1 VAAAPTFIPVG
12 DGGLVAVHDLGG
24 DGQPLLLAHAT
35 GFLGLTFRRLAG
47 YLSSRFH
54 CLALDF
60 RAHGLSRSGEG
71 WAGEWAG
78 FAEDLLAV
86 VSAMALGRPRAFGHS
101 CGGAALLLAEQAAPG
116 TFAHLYCYE
125 PVVPPFLDPLPPD
138 WDQLLSQGALR
149 RRERFG
155 SRAEALSNFSS
166 KPPLEVLD
174 PGVLQDYVDFGFAD
188 AEDGTIL
195 LRCRPVDEA
204 LIYSEGLSHRAFVDL
219 PKVTCP
225 VDLACGGE
233 AAAYGEDVLRA
244 MSERLGRARITIFG
258 ELGHFGPL
266 EQPQLLAEAMIR
278 AFDTPPA

>member
-1 VAAAPTFIPVG
+1 M
-12 DGGLVAVHDLGG
+12 AVHDLGG
-24 DGQPLLLAHAT
+24 DGEPLLLAHAT
-35 GFLGLTFRRLAG
+35 GFLGLTFRLLAG
-47 YLSSRFH
+47 HLSGRFH

-60 RAHGLSRSGEG
+60 RAHGLSRAGEG

-86 VSAMALGRPRAFGHS
+86 VSGIELGQPRAFGHS
-101 CGGAALLLAEQAAPG
+101 CGGAALLLAEEAVPG
-116 TFAHLYCYE
+116 TFRHLYCYE
-125 PVVPPFLDPLPPD
+125 PVVPPLLDPPPPD
-138 WDQLLSQGALR
+138 DDQLLSQGARR

-166 KPPLEVLD
+166 KPPLDVLD
-174 PGVLQDYVDFGFAD
+174 AGVLQDYVDFGFAD
-188 AEDGTIL
+188 CEDGSVV
-195 LRCRPVDEA
+195 LRCAPADEA
-204 LIYSEGLSHRAFVDL
+204 LIYSEALSHRAFVEL

-244 MSERLGRARITIFG
+244 MAERLVRGRITVFP

-266 EQPQLLAEAMIR
+266 EQPQLIAEAMIR